1 MITHIT
7 SIEYSSLDAHGFIEA
22 MFIIFPIFPEGMSR
36 AIFPSHTQ
44 ARIVITAIPTN
55 MMNLSLLTALA
66 VGLFKEEF

>member
-7 SIEYSSLDAHGFIEA
+7 SIEYSSLDAHGFVEA
-22 MFIIFPIFPEGMSR
+22 MFIIFPEGMSR

-44 ARIVITAIPTN
+44 ARIVITAIPTT